1 MAYAASIV
9 SGSKKKCNSWR
20 SYCRKKKVIKLLK
33 SKDVVFSFPKIDNLK
48 ILSLISFSD
57 ASFANLKCSG
67 LQGGLK
73 IFLE

>member
-20 SYCRKKKVIKLLK
+20 SYCRKKFIKLLK
-33 SKDVVFSFPKIDNLK
+33 SKDVVLSFPKIDNLK